1 MNDME
6 KHAALAVALAGI
18 PELAALDT
26 PQWRAALEQAKLPTL
41 PPGAVVFS
49 QNDDCSC
56 FLQVLDGRL
65 RVQQSSSQGRE
76 ITLYRVEAG
85 QTCVLTVACLMAG
98 RRYSAQGMTETQVT
112 ALAIPRAPFVAA
124 LHATPALQ
132 RYVYGQFSDKLHHMF
147 GMFEQMAF
155 GNFGVRLAHHLLT
168 LAGDADSLAITH
180 EKLASELGTDRVVVS
195 RTLKEFERDGMVRC
209 QRGRLGV
216 TRAALEKYLA
226 LHPL

>member
-1 MNDME
+1 MNDKE
-6 KHAALAVALAGI
+6 KRATMAAMLVNI
-18 PELAALDT
+18 PELAQLESPEWLAALD
-26 PQWRAALEQAKLPTL
+26 QAKLPTL
-41 PPGAVVFS
+41 AADTVVFS
-49 QNDDCSC
+49 QNSDCTC

-65 RVQQSSSQGRE
+65 RVQQSSVQGRE

-85 QTCVLTVACLMAG
+85 QTCVLTVACLLAG
-98 RRYSAQGMTETQVT
+98 RRYTAQGITETPVT
-112 ALAIPRAPFVAA
+112 ALAIPREAFVTA

-132 RYVYGQFSDKLHHMF
+132 RFVYGQFSDKLHHMF

-155 GNFGVRLAHHLLT
+155 GNFGVRLARHLLT
-168 LAGDADSLAITH
+168 LAGDAELLEITH

-195 RTLKEFERDGMVRC
+195 RTLKDFEHSGMVVC

-216 TRAALEKYLA
+216 RQGALENYIS